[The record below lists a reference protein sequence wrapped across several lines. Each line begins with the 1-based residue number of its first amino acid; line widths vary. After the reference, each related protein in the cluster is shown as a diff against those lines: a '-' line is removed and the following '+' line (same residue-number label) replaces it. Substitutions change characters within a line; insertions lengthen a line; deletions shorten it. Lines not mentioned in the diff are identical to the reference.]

1 MKRTNSA
8 QQGQI
13 REMFGRIAPRYDFL
27 NRLLSFGIDKRW
39 RRAAAEKIPLH
50 GTSLVLDIATGTGDM
65 ALEEASLLP
74 SPVKIVGVDFCEEMV
89 ALAKEKISSSRHQA
103 RIDVG
108 IASCEALPFR
118 ENTFDAASIS
128 FGIRN
133 VVDRERG
140 LREILRVLRPGGRLV
155 ILEFSQPTSACFRT
169 AYYVYFRRIL
179 PAIGGFFSDFGS
191 YRYLPDSVLDFPDR
205 DEFTSKM
212 TGEGFTAVSHT
223 DLSGGIVT
231 VYAGVKPVIS
241 S

>member
-1 MKRTNSA
+1 
-8 QQGQI
+8 
-13 REMFGRIAPRYDFL
+13 MFGKIAPRYDFL
-27 NRLLSFGIDKRW
+27 NRLLSFGIDRRW
-39 RRAAAEKIPLH
+39 RRVAAGKIPLH
-50 GTSLVLDIATGTGDM
+50 DESLVLDIATGTGDM

-74 SPVKIVGVDFCEEMV
+74 SPVKIVGMDFCEEMV
-89 ALAKEKISSSRHQA
+89 ALAKDKITSSRYQA
-103 RIDVG
+103 RIDLG

-118 ENTFDAASIS
+118 DNTFDAASIS

-140 LREILRVLRPGGRLV
+140 LREILRVLRPGGSLV
-155 ILEFSQPTSACFRT
+155 ILEFSRPTSAFFRA
-169 AYYVYFRRIL
+169 AYYIYFRRIL

-205 DEFTSKM
+205 NEFKSKM
-212 TGEGFTAVSHT
+212 AGEGFTTVSHT

-231 VYAGVKPVIS
+231 VYEGVKPLIS

>member
-1 MKRTNSA
+1 
-8 QQGQI
+8 
-13 REMFGRIAPRYDFL
+13 MFGKIAPRYDFL
-27 NRLLSFGIDKRW
+27 NRLLSFGIDRRW
-39 RRAAAEKIPLH
+39 RQTAAGKIPLRD
-50 GTSLVLDIATGTGDM
+50 TSLVLDIATGTGDM

-74 SPVKIVGVDFCEEMV
+74 SPVKIVGVDFCIEMV
-89 ALAKEKISSSRHQA
+89 ALAKGKITSSRHRA
-103 RIDVG
+103 RIELG

-118 ENTFDAASIS
+118 ANIFDAASIS

-140 LREILRVLRPGGRLV
+140 LREILRVLRPGGSLV
-155 ILEFSQPTSACFRT
+155 ILEFSRPTSAFLRT
-169 AYYVYFRRIL
+169 AYYVYFRRLL
-179 PAIGGFFSDFGS
+179 PAIGGFFSDSGS

-205 DEFTSKM
+205 EEFKSKM
-212 TGEGFTAVSHT
+212 RGAGFTDVSHT